1 MLWQV
6 VAIFGTNYGPIGT
19 VVTAKYT
26 TNRALT
32 SVVSASAALNASY
45 VSSGPCST
53 WLLALTDLTFPSEC
67 RAVPYWMLLGV
78 FPLQGSTTA
87 RMVGLQSFLPRVV

>member
-1 MLWQV
+1 VGGLTSGGQVRLGPLLLHFELGSGLSYTLRPGYCVLWQV

-45 VSSGPCST
+45 VSSGPCRT
-53 WLLALTDLTFPSEC
+53 WLLALQT
-67 RAVPYWMLLGV
+67 
-78 FPLQGSTTA
+78 
-87 RMVGLQSFLPRVV
+87 